1 MRVQPVFQ
9 FPAKEPGTLKCYFL
23 GCLYPPSPSTKIK
36 LEIKL
41 ATMELDKEDIRIVW
55 TAGNNWVIK
64 RKNHQYFH
72 RLDRESGEWIP
83 GLPPEAIQAEI
94 DILFDE

>member
-1 MRVQPVFQ
+1 MRVQQVLQ
-9 FPAKEPGTLKCYFL
+9 FPAIEPGTLKCYFL
-23 GCLYPPSPSTKIK
+23 GFLYPPSPSTKIK
-36 LEIKL
+36 FERQLTK
-41 ATMELDKEDIRIVW
+41 MELDKENIRIVW

-72 RLDRESGEWIP
+72 RLEREYGEWTP